1 MPTPPDS
8 PTGPPKVRGNP
19 RSERCMK
26 MVIVAVFALLALFS
40 MISIVL
46 SAEEPRGYNDPHDN
60 PFLWAALGR
69 H

>member
-1 MPTPPDS
+1 
-8 PTGPPKVRGNP
+8 
-19 RSERCMK
+19 MK
-26 MVIVAVFALLALFS
+26 MVIVAVFGLLALFS

-60 PFLWAALGR
+60 PFLWAALSR